1 MPELEPAASPASAPA
16 PAATVKWWGESLTIW
31 GAVLTAATTVAPA
44 LFSAFGIDIPTDLL
58 QKLGSQSV
66 AAVQAIG
73 GLAGTAMTIAG
84 RLRAST
90 SLERRT
96 LKLNL

>member
-1 MPELEPAASPASAPA
+1 MPEIELASRTATAPA
-16 PAATVKWWGESLTIW
+16 DTVPVKWWGESLTIW
-31 GAVLTAATTVAPA
+31 GALLTAATTVAPA

-66 AAVQAIG
+66 AAAQAFG
-73 GLAGTAMTIAG
+73 GLAGTVMTIAG

-90 SLERRT
+90 SLERRM
-96 LKLNL
+96 LKLHL